1 MRENKIILFENQ
13 EVKLEVNMKDETVW
27 LSLEQMAELFSRDRT
42 VIVRHINNIFKDNEL
57 DKNEVCAKFAHTT
70 KHGAISDKSQT
81 RELIYYNLDMIISV
95 GYRVKSKN
103 GVIFRKWATKVLK
116 DYMIKG
122 YAVNQK
128 RLEYLEKTIKLIDIA
143 GRMDAELKGSE
154 AWEIIKVINNYS
166 SALSLLDDYDHKRI
180 TKPMGTKN
188 DKQVTYEDCMNI
200 IGKLKFNSDSN
211 LFALE
216 RNEGLKEVIGTIY
229 QSFDGKDLYSTIEEK
244 AANFLYLITKN
255 HTFIDGNK
263 RIAATLFIY
272 FLEFYNIL
280 YNENGQVIDNNT
292 LVAITLLIA
301 QSNPKEKEILIDLVM
316 NFLNNNW
323 LISYNKK
330 DKSIQFIF

>member
-1 MRENKIILFENQ
+1 MKNEIILFENQ
-13 EVKLEVNMKDETVW
+13 DVKLEVNMKDETVW
-27 LSLEQMAELFSRDRT
+27 LSLEQMAKLFDRDRT
-42 VIVRHINNIFKDNEL
+42 VITRHINNVFKDNEL

-70 KHGAISDKSQT
+70 QHGALSDKTQT
-81 RELIYYNLDMIISV
+81 RELDYYNLDMIISV

-103 GVIFRKWATKVLK
+103 GVIFRKWAAKILK

-143 GRMDAELKGSE
+143 GRIDTELKGNE
-154 AWEIIKVINNYS
+154 AQEIIKVINNYS
-166 SALSLLDDYDHKRI
+166 NALDLLDDYDYKRI
-180 TKPMGTKN
+180 SKPIGTKD
-188 DKQVTYEDCMNI
+188 DKKITYEDCI
-200 IGKLKFNSDSN
+200 EIVSQLKFNSNSD

-216 RNEGLKEVIGTIY
+216 RDEGLKAIIGTIY
-229 QSFDGKDLYSTIEEK
+229 QSFDGKELYPTIEEK

-272 FLEFYNIL
+272 FLKFYNIL
-280 YNENGQVIDNNT
+280 YSEKGQIIDNNT

-301 QSNPKEKEILIDLVM
+301 ESNPKEKDILIDLVM
-316 NFLNNNW
+316 NFLV
-323 LISYNKK
+323 SK
-330 DKSIQFIF
+330 

>member
-103 GVIFRKWATKVLK
+103 GIIFRKWATKVLK

-180 TKPMGTKN
+180 TKPTGTKN

-211 LFALE
+211 LFGLE
-216 RNEGLKEVIGTIY
+216 RNEGLKEIIGTIY

-316 NFLNNNW
+316 NFLNNN
-323 LISYNKK
+323 
-330 DKSIQFIF
+330 

>member
-103 GVIFRKWATKVLK
+103 GIIFRKWATKVLK

-316 NFLNNNW
+316 NFLNNN
-323 LISYNKK
+323 
-330 DKSIQFIF
+330 

>member
-1 MRENKIILFENQ
+1 MIENKIILFENQ

-166 SALSLLDDYDHKRI
+166 SALSLLDDYDHRRI

-244 AANFLYLITKN
+244 EANFLYLITKN

-301 QSNPKEKEILIDLVM
+301 QSNPKEKEILIALVM
-316 NFLNNNW
+316 NFLNN
-323 LISYNKK
+323 K
-330 DKSIQFIF
+330 

>member
-1 MRENKIILFENQ
+1 MCNIYNRSNRKGEKNMRENKIILFENQ

-103 GVIFRKWATKVLK
+103 GIIFRKWATKVLK

-143 GRMDAELKGSE
+143 GRMDAESKGSE

-316 NFLNNNW
+316 NFLNNN
-323 LISYNKK
+323 
-330 DKSIQFIF
+330 